1 MKQFSRI
8 IYRSYSYSGGNEER
22 WMANPHGVAWQPLV
36 DVYERP
42 EGLVIMVELPGVDKS
57 EIEVTVEG
65 TSLKVKGHRHK
76 NIPAD
81 TQRVHQMEIAYG
93 PFARTVELPVY
104 ADLEHTEA
112 DFENGYLT
120 VTVPRT
126 AGK

>member
-1 MKQFSRI
+1 MRRFSRFV
-8 IYRSYSYSGGNEER
+8 YRSYSYSRANEQE
-22 WMANPHGVAWQPLV
+22 WLANPHGVAWQPLV

-42 EGLVIMVELPGVDKS
+42 ETMVIVAELPGVDKTQ
-57 EIEVTVEG
+57 IDVTIEG
-65 TSLKVKGHRHK
+65 TSLSIKGLRHK
-76 NIPAD
+76 DLPSD

-104 ADLEHTEA
+104 ADLEHIEA
-112 DFENGYLT
+112 HFENGYLT

>member
-1 MKQFSRI
+1 MRRFSRI
-8 IYRSYSYSGGNEER
+8 VYRSYSCGSQNEQE
-22 WMANPHGVAWQPLV
+22 WLANPHGVAWQPLA

-42 EGLVIMVELPGVDKS
+42 EAMVIVVELPGVEKTD
-57 EIEVTVEG
+57 IDVTVEG
-65 TSLKVKGHRHK
+65 TALSIKGLRHK
-76 NIPAD
+76 ELPSD

-104 ADLEHTEA
+104 ADLDHIEA
-112 DFENGYLT
+112 HFENGYLT